1 MGTRSKWQKCVLAL
15 VFFSVFVNGAA
26 MNAAD
31 RLREQDRSTE
41 RGKANPVVGRS
52 VSAAYARL
60 PLSFEKNV
68 GQTDAQVRYT
78 ARGQGY
84 LLFLTPTEAVL
95 ALRSPDTPS
104 RGRAAS
110 DSLVREPHPAQ
121 KAPDGGEVAAK
132 NDALHLGFVGA
143 NPDPRIT
150 GDNLLEGRSNY
161 FVGDDPRQW
170 HTNVPNYARVKYESI
185 YPGIDLVYYG
195 NQIEL
200 EFDLVVSPGAD
211 PNKVRFNLL
220 GARKL
225 ALNSQGDLVV
235 SLGAREIS
243 LHKPVLYQ
251 TAGQARK
258 PVEGH
263 YVLGKNHQVAFE
275 AGPYNTSRALII
287 DPTLAY
293 STFLGG
299 SDEDQGK
306 AIAVDASGNAY
317 IAGNTASVDFPTLSP
332 FATAGEIFVT
342 KLNPTGSA
350 LIYSSY
356 FGGSI
361 SGSPLVATN
370 CGPWPCLSG
379 LAIDSAGNAYI
390 TGVAYSGFPAV
401 NQIPNA
407 CDASCQA
414 DGGTFVA
421 KINAAG
427 SAVDYAS
434 VIGGG
439 LSSAI
444 AVDSSGSAYVVGET
458 FIQKDFPIV
467 NALQPAFGGATNDAF
482 LFKVN
487 AAGSQ
492 LVYSTFLGG
501 NGVDQA
507 TGVAVDA
514 SGNAYVAGTT
524 FSLASA
530 NNFPTVN
537 QIQGACVGSCRTGA
551 YQDDVFIS
559 KINASGSALTYSSLL
574 GGSGND
580 SAAATG
586 YFFEGASLAL
596 DPSGNAYV
604 AGITAPNAGT
614 NDFPSTTG
622 AFQATPLSCTGSIC
636 TAQGFV
642 TKINS
647 SGTALV
653 YSTFFGTNNDMA
665 TDIVTQD
672 IAVDSSGDV
681 AIVGEFGKTF
691 PLVNPL
697 YPNYLLLEP
706 SAAVLNPA
714 GSALLFS
721 SNLTQTSGIGAAQDG
736 VFGVTF
742 ESPGNLFVTGGGC
755 SAIPVTAGAFQSAC
769 KGTFNAFVANI
780 TFAASTPPVGVSP
793 ASLMFASQTV
803 GTNSASQ
810 AVTLTNNGTAALA
823 ITGISVTGT
832 DAGDFSE
839 TNTCGS
845 SVAVGA
851 SCAISVVFKPT
862 ATGSRTASLSIAD
875 SAAGSPQLVALTGTA
890 TAAAAAPGITLF
902 PTTLTFP
909 SQTVG
914 ATSQAQTVTL
924 TSSGTAALSITSIT
938 IAGTDPGDYSETN
951 TCGSTVAAGA
961 NCTISV
967 IFKPAASGTRTASVS
982 IADNASGSPHTVPL
996 SGTGAAAP
1004 APGFSLSAS
1013 PATLSVA
1020 PGAPGTS
1027 TLTVTP
1033 VNGFNQAVAFACTG
1047 LPSMASCSFSPSSVT
1062 PSGAAVKTTLTL
1074 DTAAASSAAA
1084 QNHLPEN
1091 PSRLPA
1097 IAETAGLFGCIFLL
1111 GAFRSRASRL
1121 LSMLILMGSLG
1132 LLLACGG
1139 GGSGSSGNPGTPAGT
1154 YSIVVTAT
1162 SGTGSSALSQSSTI
1176 ALTVQ

>member
-1 MGTRSKWQKCVLAL
+1 MGTRSKWQKCALTLVL
-15 VFFSVFVNGAA
+15 FSGFINSAA

-31 RLREQDRSTE
+31 RLQDQDRSTG
-41 RGKANPVVGRS
+41 RGKPAVGRS

-60 PLSFEKNV
+60 PLSFEKNE
-68 GQTDAQVRYT
+68 GQTDARVRYT

-104 RGRAAS
+104 RAAS
-110 DSLVREPHPAQ
+110 DGLTRGQ
-121 KAPDGGEVAAK
+121 VAA
-132 NDALHLGFVGA
+132 NDATLHLGFVGA
-143 NPDPRIT
+143 NPNPRIS
-150 GDNLLEGRSNY
+150 GDDLLPGRSNY
-161 FVGDDPRQW
+161 FVGDDPKQW
-170 HTNVPNYARVKYESI
+170 HTDVPNYARVKYQSI

-195 NQIEL
+195 NQSQL

-211 PNKVRFNLL
+211 PNKLRFNLL

-235 SLGAREIS
+235 SVGASEIS

-251 TAGQARK
+251 TTGQERK

-263 YVLGKNHQVAFE
+263 YVLGENHQVAFE

-287 DPTLAY
+287 DPTLVY

-317 IAGNTASVDFPTLSP
+317 IGGNTASVDFPTQSP

-361 SGSPLVATN
+361 SGSPLVATE

-390 TGVAYSGFPAV
+390 TGVAYPGFPAV

-414 DGGTFVA
+414 DGGMFVA

-444 AVDSSGSAYVVGET
+444 AVDSTGSAYVVGET

-467 NALQPAFGGATNDAF
+467 NALQPTFGGATNDAF

-507 TGVAVDA
+507 TGVAVDS
-514 SGNAYVAGTT
+514 SGNAYVAGST
-524 FSLASA
+524 FSLATA

-537 QIQGACVGSCRTGA
+537 QISGACVGSCRTGP
-551 YQDDVFIS
+551 YQEDVFIS
-559 KINASGSALTYSSLL
+559 EINASGSALTYSSLL

-614 NDFPSTTG
+614 NDFPSTAG

-736 VFGVTF
+736 VFGVAF

-769 KGTFNAFVANI
+769 KGTFNGFVANI
-780 TFAASTPPVGVSP
+780 TFAASTPTVGVSP
-793 ASLMFASQTV
+793 ASLTFASQAV
-803 GTNSASQ
+803 GTSSPSQ
-810 AVTLTNNGTAALA
+810 AVTLTNNGTASLA

-851 SCAISVVFKPT
+851 SCAISVVFRPT
-862 ATGSRTASLSIAD
+862 STGSRTASLSIAD

-890 TAAAAAPGITLF
+890 TAAAAAPGITLS

-914 ATSQAQTVTL
+914 ASSQAQTVTL

-951 TCGSTVAAGA
+951 TCGSTVAVGA

-982 IADNASGSPHTVPL
+982 IADNASGSPHTVAL

-1004 APGFSLSAS
+1004 ASFSLSAS

-1020 PGAPGTS
+1020 PGTPGTS

-1047 LPSMASCSFSPSSVT
+1047 LPSLASCSFSPSSVT
-1062 PSGAAVKTTLTL
+1062 PSGAAASTTVTL
-1074 DTAAASSAAA
+1074 STAAANSAAA
-1084 QNHLPEN
+1084 QNQWPGN

-1097 IAETAGLFGCIFLL
+1097 IAEAAGLFGCIFLL

-1162 SGTGSSALSQSSTI
+1162 SGTGSSALSQSSPI